1 MKFYLLSKIFITLRV
16 LLDLLMAGVLVAWI
30 IACLRGNWFDMIWL
44 GLGLIV
50 LTIEVV
56 KLCATRVVIYPD
68 YLLVNLPIYRKSFY
82 LRQKKIVYQQVKE
95 IEFSEAYPV
104 LKITFRN
111 SNVPVFVY
119 LKQFSRHQIVNIINE
134 LGTHMQIKRA
144 TIV

>member
-1 MKFYLLSKIFITLRV
+1 MASMPVTLIT
-16 LLDLLMAGVLVAWI
+16 
-30 IACLRGNWFDMIWL
+30 ACLRVNWFNMIWL

-68 YLLVNLPIYRKSFY
+68 IYLLIYLFTGKVFC

-95 IEFSEAYPV
+95 FEFSEAYPV

-111 SNVPVFVY
+111 GNVPVFVY
-119 LKQFSRHQIVNIINE
+119 LKQFSRHQIANIINE

-144 TIV
+144 TVV

>member
-1 MKFYLLSKIFITLRV
+1 MLVALYILLS
-16 LLDLLMAGVLVAWI
+16 LLIASMLVAWI

-95 IEFSEAYPV
+95 VEFSEAYPV

-134 LGTHMQIKRA
+134 LGTHMQIKRT